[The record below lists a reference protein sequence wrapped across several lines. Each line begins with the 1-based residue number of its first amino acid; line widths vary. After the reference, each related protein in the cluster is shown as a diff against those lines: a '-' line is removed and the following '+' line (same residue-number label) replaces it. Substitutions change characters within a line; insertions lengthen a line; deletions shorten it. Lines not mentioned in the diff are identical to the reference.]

1 MLGLGWVSL
10 CAMDLTDSG
19 NSKLKPVPVVDTP
32 FGKLT
37 AAMIAGLLLEA
48 PRKSITTPLL
58 TALDAVLLPA
68 EVLLEDVPLADVL
81 LATLEDVA
89 VSASACGTAVVGEL
103 VPGSVVTT
111 WLTLAMTPA

>member
-68 EVLLEDVPLADVL
+68 EVLLADVL